1 MIEMNRQLF
10 DDYAIFGEKPVMVQ
24 FYAPNCSYCK
34 RIEHVMEDLS
44 KHYGD
49 KLIMGRFN
57 VNSDFLMMKQEQ
69 IEAIPTMVIYKNGAA
84 LSSIVAPES
93 RENIEEFIKEG
104 IDGKAV

>member
-1 MIEMNRQLF
+1 MIEMNRQMF

-34 RIEHVMEDLS
+34 RIEPVMEDLS
-44 KHYGD
+44 KLYGEE
-49 KLIMGRFN
+49 LIMGRFN
-57 VNSDFLMMKQEQ
+57 VNSDFFIVKQEQ

-93 RENIEEFIKEG
+93 RENIEAFIKEG
-104 IDGKAV
+104 INGKAV